1 MGSMSIYYN
10 TTQFSRFYTM
20 ISIGIPDDK
29 RTKPRKIRITFNEE
43 EIIINPEDVD
53 PSVGRF
59 RNMVESTIIPKK
71 RPRND
76 MGIIDDGP
84 IKSKRPQPFT
94 SPTKMGLY
102 DDLAT
107 SPTSIGGGLFASS
120 LSSKLGLPLPN
131 PAPDIDMAAPPI
143 LPPTANLSASVAAN
157 LEAQFEDPDEPKK
170 KKYAKEAWPG
180 KKPVPS
186 LLV

>member
-1 MGSMSIYYN
+1 
-10 TTQFSRFYTM
+10 
-20 ISIGIPDDK
+20 
-29 RTKPRKIRITFNEE
+29 
-43 EIIINPEDVD
+43 
-53 PSVGRF
+53 
-59 RNMVESTIIPKK
+59 
-71 RPRND
+71 
-76 MGIIDDGP
+76 
-84 IKSKRPQPFT
+84 
-94 SPTKMGLY
+94 MGLY

-107 SPTSIGGGLFASS
+107 SPTSGGGLSLFASS

-131 PAPDIDMAAPPI
+131 PAPDIDMAAPPV
-143 LPPTANLSASVAAN
+143 LPPASNLSASVAAN